1 MNAQLKYVV
10 DELKALYP
18 KKDYNIIEFDGFEP
32 DQLVQILSNVIC
44 TIESKEAVN
53 TRSENREMTIK
64 RLLNSLYI
72 MKYRPPSGNEYDLA
86 QSLFLGEKSAILP
99 LLEWLLKERPTLEK
113 RAYLG
118 RYLIK
123 IEVPP
128 ALRGD
133 SNLEELFENYEQ
145 LLETFKDAHRERE
158 QHLSAGSNTGE
169 LRGDLAVMEREREIV
184 VAKVATLQKTRV
196 EGSKA
201 NAALLARVKAL
212 RESRAKRDM
221 LLEQKA
227 RLQTTCVEM
236 ERFVAR
242 TKQQVAEARRA
253 AHGVTPQGLLQR
265 AEEEEKVST
274 YIANEKIPADM
285 KSGQTQL
292 QLLREVASQTCLTR
306 SDLAQVEQQVR
317 ALSSEVN
324 ALLERRMAAA
334 DPADDKLTPFK
345 QQAAMLG
352 RKKEA
357 AAEALGELKKESA
370 ALKSKLE
377 KIQGQLMPGEELP
390 LTEEQFKKY
399 MGQLKPRTELF
410 KAKRSQLSSQ
420 TAECGVLSRTLEI
433 LRSNHE
439 LAQRQ
444 LGDEERRLG
453 LSGYSST
460 ASQLAEVNATKTEL
474 DLQKESK
481 LEALSKTILELN
493 QIIAS
498 KKAKLAPAIQELRPL
513 REQYQA
519 SLADFNK
526 LKQVYDATAANLGS
540 ASNKIEQEIKQ
551 IEEETRQAASEA
563 ALFGAKTEV
572 VDAQKEVLVQEMA
585 FYKSGDK
592 SKSLRE
598 RLNAKIAE
606 EEKRGR
612 HLKEAQRAMKDSE
625 PANERQT
632 MLWEN
637 VERIFAAKLRHVT
650 TARRDSGV
658 FRRERGAETLVILN

>member
-1 MNAQLKYVV
+1 MSSQLKFVV

-18 KKDYNIIEFDGFEP
+18 KKNYNIIEFDGYQP
-32 DQLVQILSNVIC
+32 DQLVQILSNVSC
-44 TIESKEAVN
+44 TIEGKDQVD
-53 TRSENREMTIK
+53 TRAENREMTVK

-72 MKYRPPSGNEYDLA
+72 MKYRPPSGTEYDLA
-86 QSLFLGEKSAILP
+86 QSLFVGEKSIILP
-99 LLEWLLKERPTLEK
+99 ILEWLLRERQLLEK

-118 RYLIK
+118 KYLMK
-123 IEVPP
+123 IEVPA

-133 SNLEELFENYEQ
+133 SNLEELYENYEQ
-145 LLETFKDAHRERE
+145 LLEAFKDAHRERE
-158 QHLSAGSNTGE
+158 QLVSGGSNAGE

-184 VAKVATLQKTRV
+184 AAKVATLQKTRV

-212 RESRAKRDM
+212 REARAKRDM

-227 RLQTTCVEM
+227 RLQTTCAEL

-242 TKQQVAEARRA
+242 TKQQVTEARRA

-274 YIANEKIPADM
+274 YIANEKIPADI
-285 KSGQTQL
+285 KSAQTQL

-317 ALSSEVN
+317 TLSTEVN
-324 ALLERRMAAA
+324 ALLERRMAAT
-334 DPADDKLTPFK
+334 DPADDKLAPFK

-357 AAEALGELKKESA
+357 AAEALGDLKRESA
-370 ALKSKLE
+370 TLKAKLE
-377 KIQGQLMPGEELP
+377 HIQGQLLPGEEMP
-390 LTEEQFKKY
+390 LTEEQYKRY
-399 MGQLKPRTELF
+399 LAQLKPRTELF
-410 KAKRSQLSSQ
+410 KARRSQLSSQ
-420 TAECGVLSRTLEI
+420 TAECGVLSRTLEV
-433 LRSNHE
+433 LRANHD

-444 LGDEERRLG
+444 LADEERRLG

-460 ASQLAEVNATKTEL
+460 ASQLEEVDAAKTQL
-474 DLQKESK
+474 DMQKEVS

-493 QIIAS
+493 QIIAT

-513 REQYQA
+513 REQYQSA
-519 SLADFNK
+519 LADFNK
-526 LKQVYDATAANLGS
+526 VKQQYDATAANIGS

-551 IEEETRQAASEA
+551 IEEETRQASAEA
-563 ALFGAKTEV
+563 ALLEAKTEV
-572 VDAQKEVLVQEMA
+572 VGAQKEMLEQEMA
-585 FYKSGDK
+585 YYKAGDK
-592 SKSLRE
+592 AKSLRD

-612 HLKEAQRAMKDSE
+612 HLKEVQRTMKDNE
-625 PANERQT
+625 PANERQAQ
-632 MLWEN
+632 LWEN
-637 VERIFAAKLRHVT
+637 VEKIFAAKLRHLEA
-650 TARRDSGV
+650 ARRNSGV
-658 FRRERGAETLVILN
+658 FRRERGAETLTILN